1 MTLCAMTQRSAARLG
16 RATAALALAWCF
28 AGTAHAAD
36 KVKVSYVVP
45 TVEYGALLVAV
56 DKGYFA
62 EEGIDVE
69 LIQAGGGVATPALMA
84 GDLQFTG
91 SPSVAISAVL
101 KGAHL
106 KVLFVGEDH
115 SAFQLWAQPEI
126 KRFEDLK
133 DQPIGIISRGD
144 TTEIA
149 LRYILAK
156 RNLPDDFI
164 AYTPLGTGTPR
175 VAALIS
181 GSFSAALINAGEVKD
196 MENAGKIGKLHLLLD
211 LHKEVQM
218 TFGGHATTD
227 ALIQSNPDLVRRCV
241 RSLVKGLIVVKS
253 ARADTIATLVKY
265 GSTADAAAASYD
277 IFSPSLSPTAIV
289 SDENQAFELK
299 LRAHMLG
306 VSEDKVPPP
315 AQFFDFSFVKTA
327 AAELR
332 AEGWK
337 PKLAN

>member
-1 MTLCAMTQRSAARLG
+1 MTPCAKTRRAAAPLARAAAAIALTLCLARV
-16 RATAALALAWCF
+16 
-28 AGTAHAAD
+28 AHAAD
-36 KVKVSYVVP
+36 AVKISYVVP
-45 TVEYGALLVAV
+45 TIEYGALLVGL

-62 EEGIDVE
+62 AEGIAVE
-69 LIQAGGGVATPALMA
+69 LVQAGGGVATPALIA
-84 GDLQFTG
+84 GDLQFSG

-101 KGAHL
+101 KGARL

-126 KRFEDLK
+126 KTFEDLK
-133 DQPIGIISRGD
+133 GQPIGIISRGD
-144 TTEIA
+144 TTEIG

-181 GSFSAALINAGEVKD
+181 GSFPAALINAGEVRD
-196 MENAGKIGKLHLLLD
+196 MELAGKLGKLHMLID
-211 LHKEVQM
+211 LHQEVHM
-218 TFGGHATTD
+218 TFGGYATSD
-227 ALIQSNPDLVRRCV
+227 ALIASNPDLVRRVV
-241 RSLVKGLIVVKS
+241 RALFKGLTVVKAS
-253 ARADTIATLVKY
+253 RADTIASLAAHGATP
-265 GSTADAAAASYD
+265 DAAATSYD
-277 IFSPSLSPTAIV
+277 IFSPTLSPTAIV

-306 VSEDKVPPP
+306 IAEDKVPPP
-315 AQFFDFSFVKTA
+315 EQFFDFSFVKKA

-332 AEGWK
+332 AAGWQ
-337 PKLAN
+337 P

>member
-1 MTLCAMTQRSAARLG
+1 MTPCAKTQRAAAWFARV
-16 RATAALALAWCF
+16 AAGIAVASWLLDAAQ
-28 AGTAHAAD
+28 AAD
-36 KVKVSYVVP
+36 KVKISYVVP
-45 TVEYGALLVAV
+45 TIEYAALLLGV

-62 EEGIDVE
+62 AEGIEVE
-69 LIQAGGGVATPALMA
+69 LVQAGGGVATPALIA
-84 GDLQFTG
+84 GDLQFSG

-126 KRFEDLK
+126 KTFEDLK
-133 DQPIGIISRGD
+133 GQPVGIISRGD
-144 TTEIA
+144 TTEIG

-175 VAALIS
+175 VAALMS
-181 GSFSAALINAGEVKD
+181 GSFPAALINAGEVRD
-196 MENAGKIGKLHLLLD
+196 MEKAGKLGKLHLLID
-211 LHKEVQM
+211 LHKEVHM
-218 TFGGHATTD
+218 TFGGYATSD
-227 ALIQSNPDLVRRCV
+227 ALIQSNPDLVRRTV
-241 RSLVKGLIVVKS
+241 RALFKGLTLAKAS
-253 ARADTIATLVKY
+253 RDETIATLVKH
-265 GSTADAAAASYD
+265 GSTEDAAATSYD
-277 IFSPSLSPTAIV
+277 IFSPTLSPTAIV

-306 VSEDKVPPP
+306 IAANDVPPP
-315 AQFFDFSFVKTA
+315 ERFFDFSFVKQA
-327 AAELR
+327 AAELK

-337 PKLAN
+337 P

>member
-1 MTLCAMTQRSAARLG
+1 MTLCAKARRAA
-16 RATAALALAWCF
+16 AAIVF
-28 AGTAHAAD
+28 ASCCAGAAHAAD
-36 KVKVSYVVP
+36 KVKISYVVP
-45 TVEYGALLVAV
+45 TVEYGALLVGI

-62 EEGIDVE
+62 EEGIEVE
-69 LIQAGGGVATPALMA
+69 LVQAGGGVATPALIA

-126 KRFEDLK
+126 KTFEDLK
-133 DQPIGIISRGD
+133 GQPIGIISRGD

-164 AYTPLGTGTPR
+164 SYTPLGTGTPR

-181 GSFSAALINAGEVKD
+181 GSFPAALINAGEVKD
-196 MENAGKIGKLHLLLD
+196 MENAGKIGKLHLLMD
-211 LHKEVQM
+211 LHKEVHM
-218 TFGGHATTD
+218 TFGGHATSD
-227 ALIQSNPDLVRRCV
+227 ALIQSNPDLVRRTV
-241 RSLVKGLIVVKS
+241 RALLKGLAVVKT
-253 ARADTIATLVKY
+253 ARADTIATLVKH
-265 GSTADAAAASYD
+265 GSTPDAAATGYD
-277 IFSPSLSPTAIV
+277 IFAPSLSPTAIV
-289 SDENQAFELK
+289 SDEDQAFELK

-306 VSEDKVPPP
+306 IAEDQVPPA
-315 AQFFDFSFVKTA
+315 AQFFDFSFVRKA
-327 AAELR
+327 AAELK

-337 PKLAN
+337 PSLTN